1 MTAVIL
7 FGYLLVALLLG
18 LLAGRRGSG
27 STSDFVAGE
36 RAFGPVLMYFV
47 MGAMVFSAY
56 ALLGTPQRIISR
68 GSDAFYMLAY
78 GAVGFVPL
86 YFFGGRVRRIGA
98 REGYVTQAEFVGQ
111 RFDSRSVTGMM
122 GLASVIAFLP
132 YLVIQLKGAGIVMQH
147 ALGWHPVLGA
157 AVVYTFVTAYVV
169 LGGMRG
175 VGWTNVVQGIV
186 MVVVVWALGLWIPYE
201 LFGGITQ
208 MFDRVVEQAPEYL
221 VLPGPA
227 SKPTTHAAYS
237 SEVLVSVLGFTM
249 WPQIFMKCFTARS
262 AKLVRFSVVVYPTF
276 LFFLVPLMFL
286 GYAALLLPGAPTD
299 ESVILWLVGHPLLG
313 GSEVLVAGTCFAILA
328 ASMSTGDSLLHGGGS
343 IFVRDVVVRGLG
355 KQLSE
360 AQQTWWMRVT
370 IVLMGIAG
378 LGLLALAS
386 QDSVVDLLLL
396 AYAVP
401 IQFVPPTILGL
412 YWRRASR
419 SAAQWG
425 LGLGLLTVVV
435 LFVLSRFA
443 PSVYAVVNPAGI
455 QIGVVA
461 FVVNAVTMVVGSL
474 LGKPVRAEVL
484 RRFEL

>member
-443 PSVYAVVNPAGI
+443 PSVYAAVNPAGI